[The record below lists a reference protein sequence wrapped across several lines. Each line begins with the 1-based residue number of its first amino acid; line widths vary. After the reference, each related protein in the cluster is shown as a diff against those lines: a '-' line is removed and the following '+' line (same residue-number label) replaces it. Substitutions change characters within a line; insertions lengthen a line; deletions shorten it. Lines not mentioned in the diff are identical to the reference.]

1 MICGRG
7 DAVKKPTITEA
18 LKNGRTLVAD
28 GAWGTALQ
36 AKGLRG
42 GECPELWNIEHP
54 EKVLEIARSYIDAGS
69 DLIETNT
76 FGGNRYKLEY
86 YGLGEQVF
94 ELNKT
99 GAEISRKAAG
109 NDKWVIASIGPTGK
123 MILMGD
129 VTEEDFYR
137 VFKEQSEALAAGGA
151 DAIIVETMSAVD
163 EASAAVKA
171 AKENTDLEVICTFT
185 FEPTVQGE
193 LRTMMGVSPAEAA
206 IAAVNAGA
214 DIVGANCGKGYEGMT
229 QIIREIKSVLPDTPV
244 IVQANAGLP
253 ELVDGISVFPATPE
267 EMAGQNNPW
276 IKAGVNIIGGC
287 CGTTDRHIHA
297 IRKAVEGFSQGE

>member
-1 MICGRG
+1 
-7 DAVKKPTITEA
+7 VKRQAITEA

-36 AKGLRG
+36 AKGMKG
-42 GECPELWNIEHP
+42 GECPELWNAEHP
-54 EKVLEIARSYIDAGS
+54 EKVLEIARSYINAGS
-69 DLIETNT
+69 NLIETNT

-86 YGLGEQVF
+86 YGLGDQIF

-109 NDKWVIASIGPTGK
+109 DDNWVMASIGPTGK
-123 MILMGD
+123 MTVMGD
-129 VTEEDFYR
+129 VTEKDFYR
-137 VFKEQSEALAAGGA
+137 VFKEQSVALAAGGA
-151 DAIIVETMSAVD
+151 DAIIVETMSAID
-163 EASAAVKA
+163 EAVAAIKA
-171 AKENTDLEVICTFT
+171 AKENTALEVICTFT

-193 LRTMMGVSPAEAA
+193 YRTMMGVTPAEAS

-229 QIIREIKSVLPDTPV
+229 QIIEEIKSVLPEIPV
-244 IVQANAGLP
+244 IIQANAGLP
-253 ELVDGISVFPATPE
+253 ELIDGVSVFPATPE
-267 EMAGQNNPW
+267 EMAGENNLW

-297 IRKAVEGFSQGE
+297 IRKALEE

>member
-1 MICGRG
+1 MKRQ
-7 DAVKKPTITEA
+7 AITEA

-36 AKGLRG
+36 AKGMKG
-42 GECPELWNIEHP
+42 GECPELWNAEHP
-54 EKVLEIARSYIDAGS
+54 EKVLEIARSYINAGS
-69 DLIETNT
+69 NLIETNT

-86 YGLGEQVF
+86 YGLGDQIF

-109 NDKWVIASIGPTGK
+109 NDNWVMASIGPTGK
-123 MILMGD
+123 MTVMGD

-137 VFKEQSEALAAGGA
+137 VFKEQSVALAAGGA
-151 DAIIVETMSAVD
+151 DAIIVETMSAID
-163 EASAAVKA
+163 EAVAAVKA
-171 AKENTDLEVICTFT
+171 AKENTALEVICTFT

-193 LRTMMGVSPAEAA
+193 YRTMMGVTPAEAS

-229 QIIREIKSVLPDTPV
+229 QIIEEIKSVLPEIPV
-244 IVQANAGLP
+244 IIQANAGLP
-253 ELVDGISVFPATPE
+253 ELIDGVSVFPATPE
-267 EMAGQNNPW
+267 EMAGENNLW

-297 IRKAVEGFSQGE
+297 IRKALEE

>member
-1 MICGRG
+1 MKRQ
-7 DAVKKPTITEA
+7 AITEA

-36 AKGLRG
+36 AKGMKG
-42 GECPELWNIEHP
+42 GECPELWNAEHP
-54 EKVLEIARSYIDAGS
+54 EKVLEIARSYINAGS
-69 DLIETNT
+69 NLIETNT

-86 YGLGEQVF
+86 YGLGDQIF

-109 NDKWVIASIGPTGK
+109 DDNWVMASIGPTGK
-123 MILMGD
+123 MTVMGD
-129 VTEEDFYR
+129 VTEKDFYR
-137 VFKEQSEALAAGGA
+137 VFKEQSVALAAGGA
-151 DAIIVETMSAVD
+151 DAIIVETMSAID
-163 EASAAVKA
+163 EAVAAVKA
-171 AKENTDLEVICTFT
+171 AKENTALEVICTFT

-193 LRTMMGVSPAEAA
+193 YRTMMGVTPAEAS

-229 QIIREIKSVLPDTPV
+229 QIIEEIKSVLPEIPV
-244 IVQANAGLP
+244 IIQANAGLP
-253 ELVDGISVFPATPE
+253 ELIDGVSVFPATPE
-267 EMAGQNNPW
+267 EMAGENNLW

-297 IRKAVEGFSQGE
+297 IRKALEE

>member
-1 MICGRG
+1 
-7 DAVKKPTITEA
+7 VKKPTITEA

-36 AKGLRG
+36 SKGLKG
-42 GECPELWNIEHP
+42 GECPELWNFEHP
-54 EKVLEIARSYIDAGS
+54 EKVLEIAQSYVNAGA

-86 YGLGEQVF
+86 YGLGEKVF

-99 GAEISRKAAG
+99 GAEISGKAAG
-109 NDKWVIASIGPTGK
+109 KDHWVIASIGPTGK
-123 MILMGD
+123 MTVMGD

-151 DAIIVETMSAVD
+151 DAIIVETMSAID
-163 EASAAVKA
+163 EAAAAVKA
-171 AKENTDLEVICTFT
+171 AKENTSLEVICTFT
-185 FEPTVQGE
+185 FEPTVQAE
-193 LRTMMGVSPAEAA
+193 YRTMMGITPAEAA

-229 QIIREIKSVLPDTPV
+229 QIIKEIKSVLPEIPV

-253 ELVDGISVFPATPE
+253 ELVDGVSVFPATPE
-267 EMAGQNNPW
+267 EMAGQNKPW
-276 IKAGVNIIGGC
+276 TEAGVNIIGGC
-287 CGTTDRHIHA
+287 CGTTDKHIHA
-297 IRKAVEGFSQGE
+297 IRQAVEG

>member
-1 MICGRG
+1 M
-7 DAVKKPTITEA
+7 KKPTITEA

-36 AKGLRG
+36 AKGMKG
-42 GECPELWNIEHP
+42 GECPELWNAEHP
-54 EKVLEIARSYIDAGS
+54 EKVLEIARSYINAGS
-69 DLIETNT
+69 NLIETNT

-86 YGLGEQVF
+86 YGLGDQIF

-109 NDKWVIASIGPTGK
+109 DDNWVMASIGPTGK
-123 MILMGD
+123 MTVMGD
-129 VTEEDFYR
+129 VTEKDFYR
-137 VFKEQSEALAAGGA
+137 VFKEQSVALAAGGA
-151 DAIIVETMSAVD
+151 DAIIVETMSAID
-163 EASAAVKA
+163 EAVAAVKA
-171 AKENTDLEVICTFT
+171 AKENTALEVICTFT

-193 LRTMMGVSPAEAA
+193 YRTMMGVSPAEAS

-229 QIIREIKSVLPDTPV
+229 QIIEEIKSVLPEIPV
-244 IVQANAGLP
+244 IIQANAGLP
-253 ELVDGISVFPATPE
+253 ELIDGVSVFPATPE
-267 EMAGQNNPW
+267 EMAGENNLW

-297 IRKAVEGFSQGE
+297 IRKALEE

>member
-1 MICGRG
+1 
-7 DAVKKPTITEA
+7 VKRQAITEA

-36 AKGLRG
+36 AKGMKG
-42 GECPELWNIEHP
+42 GECPELWNAEHP
-54 EKVLEIARSYIDAGS
+54 EKVLEIARSYINAGS
-69 DLIETNT
+69 NLIETNT

-86 YGLGEQVF
+86 YGLGDQIF

-109 NDKWVIASIGPTGK
+109 DDNWVMASIGPTGK
-123 MILMGD
+123 MTVMGD
-129 VTEEDFYR
+129 VTEKDFYR
-137 VFKEQSEALAAGGA
+137 VFKEQSVALAAGGA
-151 DAIIVETMSAVD
+151 DAIIVETMSAID
-163 EASAAVKA
+163 EAVAAVKA
-171 AKENTDLEVICTFT
+171 AKENTALEVICTFT

-193 LRTMMGVSPAEAA
+193 YRTMMGVSPAEAS

-229 QIIREIKSVLPDTPV
+229 QIIEEIKSVLPEIPV
-244 IVQANAGLP
+244 IIQANAGLP
-253 ELVDGISVFPATPE
+253 ELIDGVSVFPATPE
-267 EMAGQNNPW
+267 EMAGENNLW

-297 IRKAVEGFSQGE
+297 IRKALEE

>member
-1 MICGRG
+1 MKRQ
-7 DAVKKPTITEA
+7 AITEA

-36 AKGLRG
+36 AKGMKG
-42 GECPELWNIEHP
+42 GECPELWNAEHP
-54 EKVLEIARSYIDAGS
+54 EKVLEIARSYINAGS
-69 DLIETNT
+69 NLIETNT

-86 YGLGEQVF
+86 YGLGDQIF

-109 NDKWVIASIGPTGK
+109 DDNWVMASIGPTGK
-123 MILMGD
+123 MTVMGD

-137 VFKEQSEALAAGGA
+137 VFKEQSVALAAGGA
-151 DAIIVETMSAVD
+151 DAIIVETMSAID
-163 EASAAVKA
+163 EAVAAVKA
-171 AKENTDLEVICTFT
+171 AKENTALEVICTFT

-193 LRTMMGVSPAEAA
+193 YRTMMGVTPAEAS

-229 QIIREIKSVLPDTPV
+229 QIIEEIKSVLPEIPV
-244 IVQANAGLP
+244 IIQANAGLP
-253 ELVDGISVFPATPE
+253 ELIDGVSVFPATPE
-267 EMAGQNNPW
+267 EMAGENNLW

-297 IRKAVEGFSQGE
+297 IRKALEE

>member
-1 MICGRG
+1 LKRQR
-7 DAVKKPTITEA
+7 ITEA
-18 LKNGRTLVAD
+18 LKNRRTLVAD

-36 AKGLRG
+36 ERGLKG
-42 GECPELWNIEHP
+42 GECPELWNFEHP
-54 EKVLEIARSYIDAGS
+54 EMVLDIARSYIDAGS
-69 DLIETNT
+69 NLIETNT
-76 FGGNRYKLEY
+76 FGGNRYKLEH

-99 GAEISRKAAG
+99 AAEISRKAAG
-109 NDKWVIASIGPTGK
+109 DDNWVMASIGPTGK
-123 MILMGD
+123 MTVMGD
-129 VTEEDFYR
+129 VTEEDFYK

-163 EASAAVKA
+163 EAISAVKA
-171 AKENTDLEVICTFT
+171 AKENTSLEVICSFT

-193 LRTMMGVSPAEAA
+193 YRTMMGVTPAEAS

-229 QIIREIKSVLPDTPV
+229 QIIKEIKTVLPEIPV
-244 IVQANAGLP
+244 IIQANAGLP
-253 ELVDGISVFPATPE
+253 ELIEGISVFPATPE
-267 EMAGQNNPW
+267 EIAGQNKLW

-287 CGTTDRHIHA
+287 CGTTDKHIHA
-297 IRKAVEGFSQGE
+297 IKKAVEGFS